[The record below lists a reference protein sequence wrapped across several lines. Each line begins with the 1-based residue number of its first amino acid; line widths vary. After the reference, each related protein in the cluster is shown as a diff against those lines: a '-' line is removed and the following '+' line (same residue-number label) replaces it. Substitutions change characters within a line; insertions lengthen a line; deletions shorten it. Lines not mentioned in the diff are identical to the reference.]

1 MKSLAQFEREI
12 RDKMMKGFAKIFM
25 KIFGSLFVY
34 VKETFVNIRVSQV
47 MLNGFTVIIVFPQ

>member
-12 RDKMMKGFAKIFM
+12 RDKMIKGFAKIFM

-34 VKETFVNIRVSQV
+34 VKETFVIIRVSQV
-47 MLNGFTVIIVFPQ
+47 T